1 MKKNIYLLIMFILGI
16 HVIQAKPVTPL
27 TARNLATS
35 FYKQHSI
42 KTPQTLTLAY
52 TETSPTG
59 EALYYVF
66 NVNTNDGFVIVTA
79 DDAAHPIIGYS
90 TERQFVIPEGN
101 TNVDFWMK
109 SRKKEIMAIKAAN
122 LVATEDIVNEWK
134 GNFNLNKATQ
144 RNGTANAVN
153 ATSSYTVGTHLVRT
167 LWNQNPYY
175 NKICPGT
182 GSNQAVTGCV
192 ATAMAQIM
200 KFWAYPTK
208 GIGSH
213 SYCDCT
219 ANGFTVQNG
228 TLSVNF
234 GTTTYVW
241 TSMLDSGITN
251 TNVSQ
256 IATLM
261 YDCGVSVDMD
271 YSPSGSGAQV
281 LAVDANFEGACA
293 QNSYVNYFG
302 YNSSTITGYER
313 TANSNP
319 NSGYTDAQ
327 WLNLIET
334 DINAGR
340 PVQYVGDDPTQGG
353 HTWVCDGYDASNNLH
368 MNWGWGGSDDGF
380 FSINNLLTTNGGFN
394 PSTDH
399 QILVGIE
406 PPPAI
411 DAGIATVVKP
421 TGILCASTFT
431 PEVTIKNFGANT
443 LTVSTINY
451 QMDGG
456 TVLTYT
462 WTGSLGTNITANV
475 TLPAITTTIGSH
487 TLTAYTSSPNHGT
500 DANTANDQSSTS
512 FAYSTVGATLPLM
525 EGFEGSATNLPAN
538 WSVNNPDNDATW
550 QVVNT
555 VAHTGNNCVGFN
567 DCDGD
572 ASVDMTGRKDWLYTP
587 TYDFSS
593 ASSASLAFDVGYIV
607 VYDGASTPPALL
619 SDTLAAQYSI
629 DCGVTWTQIYK
640 KGGAALS
647 TGPTYSFTSTS
658 TVTCVNPTSSQWR
671 TETVNLSTILGQ
683 NNVMFAF
690 ENISDYGNW
699 LYIDNINITAVN
711 TTGIASLSSKTG
723 VIVYPNPAHSNLF
736 INTDE
741 NTTSVSVTDII
752 GQTVIGDQKVTAQ
765 QINSIDI
772 SSLADGVYLVKV
784 NSSDNQVKI
793 IRFIKN

>member
-1 MKKNIYLLIMFILGI
+1 MFILWI

-27 TARNLATS
+27 TARNLATN

-42 KTPQTLTLAY
+42 KIPRTLTLAY
-52 TETSPTG
+52 TETSSTG

-66 NVNTNDGFVIVTA
+66 NVNSNDGFVMVTA

-90 TERQFVIPEGN
+90 TERQFVAPEKGSPFN
-101 TNVDFWMK
+101 YWMTG
-109 SRKKEIMAIKAAN
+109 RNKEIMSIKASN
-122 LVATEDIVNEWK
+122 LVATSDVAKEWA
-134 GNFNLNKATQ
+134 GDFSAASNLTKATQ
-144 RNGTANAVN
+144 RNNNVN
-153 ATSSYTVGTHLVRT
+153 SISSYSVGSYLVQSQ
-167 LWNQNPYY
+167 WNQNPYY
-175 NKICPGT
+175 NKVCPGT

-219 ANGFTVQNG
+219 ADGFTVQNG
-228 TLSVNF
+228 TLTVNF

-241 TSMLDSGITN
+241 ASMPLTGITN
-251 TNVSQ
+251 SNVSQ

-281 LAVDANFEGACA
+281 LAVDANSEGACA
-293 QNSYVNYFG
+293 QNSYVTYFG

-319 NSGYTDAQ
+319 NSGYTDTQ

-340 PVQYVGDDPTQGG
+340 PVQYAGQDPSQGG

-380 FSINNLLTTNGGFN
+380 FSINNLATTNGGFN
-394 PSTDH
+394 PSTYH

-411 DAGIATVVKP
+411 DAGIATIMKP
-421 TGILCASTFT
+421 TGILCTATFT

-451 QMDGG
+451 QLDGG
-456 TVLTYT
+456 TVQTYS
-462 WTGSLGTNITANV
+462 WTGSLGTNLTANV
-475 TLPAITTTIGSH
+475 NLPAITTTIGSH
-487 TLTAYTSSPNHGT
+487 TLTAYTSNPNNGT
-500 DANTANDQSSTS
+500 DANSANNQSSTT
-512 FAYSTVGATLPLM
+512 FAYNTVGAALPLI
-525 EGFEGSATNLPAN
+525 EGFEGSSSLPAN
-538 WSVNNPDNDATW
+538 WATSNAANDVPW
-550 QVVNT
+550 QVVTT
-555 VAHTGNNCVGFN
+555 VAHTGTNCVGFN
-567 DCDGD
+567 NCDGD
-572 ASVDMTGRKDWLYTP
+572 AGTDMTGFKEWLYTP

-593 ASSASLAFDVGYIV
+593 ASSASLAFDVGYV
-607 VYDGASTPPALL
+607 PAYDSTTPKLYTD
-619 SDTLAAQYSI
+619 SLAVLYSV
-629 DCGVTWTQIYK
+629 DCGTTWNRIYY
-640 KGGAALS
+640 KGGVALS
-647 TGPTYSFTSTS
+647 TAPSFTIRT
-658 TVTCVNPTSSQWR
+658 TTNCVAPTSSQWR
-671 TETVNLSTILGQ
+671 TETTNLSGILGQ

-690 ENISDYGNW
+690 ENISDWGNW
-699 LYIDNINITAVN
+699 IYVDNINITSVN
-711 TTGIASLSSKTG
+711 TTGISSLSGKTG

-741 NTTSVSVTDII
+741 NTTTVSVTDII
-752 GQTVIGDQKVTAQ
+752 GQTVIGEQKVTSQ
-765 QINSIDI
+765 QTNSIDI

-784 NSSDNQVKI
+784 NSSDNQVKV